1 MKIQIIQSPYDSGHK
16 ARRLGLGPLRFTQ
29 RAADQN
35 LRDQGHTVSVC
46 GIETRETFP
55 TEISSAFE
63 IARMLAERVR
73 QAITEGNFP
82 LVLAGNCNSCV
93 GTLSGMEPGDVGVI
107 WLDGH
112 GDFNTPETTI
122 SGFLD
127 GMGLAMAAG
136 LCWQNLTTTIP
147 GFRPIPT
154 RNILL
159 VGCRDLDQAERELVL
174 RSGVCLIEEKEI
186 ARHGI
191 RAVLQPALAAL
202 RPTVRQIYLHLDLDV
217 LDPAMT
223 PSNYLAPPGGLT
235 VEQVEEVIHLIAEQY
250 QIGACALTAYEPE
263 LDPTEVTLNASIRL
277 MGQLA
282 GMRE

>member
-16 ARRLGLGPLRFTQ
+16 ARRTGQGPLRFIQ
-29 RAADQN
+29 SAADQK
-35 LRDQGHTVSVC
+35 LRDQWHMVSVS
-46 GIETRETFP
+46 GIETQEAFP

-63 IARMLAERVR
+63 IGRMLADRVR
-73 QAITEGNFP
+73 QAKTSGSFP
-82 LVLAGNCNSCV
+82 LVLAGNCNSCI
-93 GTLSGMEPGDVGVI
+93 GTLAGMKPSEVGIV

-136 LCWQNLTTTIP
+136 LCWQNLTATIP

-159 VGCRDLDQAERELVL
+159 VGCRDLDRAERELVQH
-174 RSGVCLIEEKEI
+174 SGLTLIEEEEI

-191 RAVLQPALAAL
+191 RAALLPALQGMP
-202 RPTVRQIYLHLDLDV
+202 PTVRQIYFHLDLDV

-223 PSNYLAPPGGLT
+223 PSNHLAPPGGLT
-235 VEQVEEVIHLIAEQY
+235 VEQVEDAIHLTAEQY
-250 QIGACALTAYEPE
+250 QIGAAAITSYEPE
-263 LDPTEVTLNASIRL
+263 LDPTEATLHASIRL

-282 GMRE
+282 GT